1 MPEKTLNAF
10 ADHGQVRDPLPPDGG
25 DSEQVLAAFNDA
37 GFDTD
42 ALAARLQEEGK
53 DTFDASWKD
62 LLDTIAS
69 EGEKLVAS
77 K

>member
-1 MPEKTLNAF
+1 MGTHQRQE
-10 ADHGQVRDPLPPDGG
+10 
-25 DSEQVLAAFNDA
+25 AAQES
-37 GFDTD
+37 GRI
-42 ALAARLQEEGK
+42 LRGRKLVARLQEEGK
-53 DTFDASWKD
+53 ETFDASWKD